1 MTGYRI
7 ELAVPGRNIREQ
19 QHFAR
24 LAESHGL
31 TGGWLSEVNGGDA
44 VTQAAAVGMA
54 TTSARVG
61 TAIIP
66 IQTRDPLLMV
76 MTAHSLADL
85 TGGRFV
91 LGLGTSTKVIVED
104 WHGRPWG
111 KPLSGVRAYVELLRK
126 LMAGER
132 VSAQGPYPM
141 KRASLAVRSPN
152 AVPIHLAALNDGM
165 LRLAGEAADGAI
177 LNFVSTRQ
185 VRRSVEIMHA
195 ARKAAGIDTP
205 FEVSVFFRCT
215 VTDDPAA
222 ALPRYQQE
230 LLTYLLAPVYQ
241 AFFARDGYADLVEVT
256 NERWSD
262 GQREAALNGVPM
274 EFIAER
280 ALIGT
285 AESIHARLEAYGE
298 AGMNNAIVLP
308 VPIPGT
314 DYGEACTT
322 IIEALAP
329 SRR

>member
-1 MTGYRI
+1 MTGYRV
-7 ELAVPGRNIREQ
+7 ELAVPGRGVLEQ

-24 LAESHGL
+24 LAESRGL

-54 TTSARVG
+54 TSTARVG
-61 TAIIP
+61 TAIVP
-66 IQTRDPLLMV
+66 IQTRDPLLMA
-76 MTAHSLADL
+76 MTAHSLSEL
-85 TGGRFV
+85 TDGRFV

-111 KPLSGVRAYVELLRK
+111 KPLSGMREYVELLRK

-132 VSAQGPYPM
+132 VSAEAPFPM
-141 KRASLAVRSPN
+141 KRASLAVRNPRS
-152 AVPIHLAALNDGM
+152 APIHLAALNDGM
-165 LRLAGEAADGAI
+165 LRLAGEVADGAI

-185 VRRSVEIMHA
+185 VKRSVEIMRE
-195 ARKAAGIDTP
+195 ARKAAGIDAP

-215 VTDDPAA
+215 VTDSREA

-241 AFFARDGYADLVEVT
+241 TFFAQDGWGELSDTT
-256 NERWSD
+256 NKRWAS
-262 GQREAALNGVPM
+262 GEREAALTGVPM

-280 ALIGT
+280 ALVGT
-285 AESIHARLEAYGE
+285 AESIHARLDAYGE
-298 AGMNNAIVLP
+298 AGMDNAIILP

-314 DYGEACTT
+314 DYAESCTG
-322 IIEALAP
+322 IIEALSPA
-329 SRR
+329 RV